1 MKSEYFCPRNRQ
13 RGAFVSAGLDFLSEE
28 GIEAKDLLRTC
39 QDDQVSSDRRGLAC
53 LAAGYLGFRPAIPT
67 LITLCGGESIDLAI
81 NAARALG
88 AMGSC
93 RATRPLLAILR
104 STTTQEIVWGT
115 VADALGVLRD
125 RRAEAYLRYA
135 LINGTETQRYWSA
148 EALRGLAG
156 SPRSM
161 RALEKALKDR
171 SPLVR
176 SAALD
181 TLGIIG
187 GRESIPLILER
198 LEDQEVVPHVL
209 GDPTVSSAAANALEN
224 IRNRFSG

>member
-13 RGAFVSAGLDFLSEE
+13 RGAFVSAGLDFLSEA

-67 LITLCGGESIDLAI
+67 LITLCGGESIELAI

-88 AMGSC
+88 AIGSY

-104 STTTQEIVWGT
+104 TTTQEAVWGT
-115 VADALGVLRD
+115 VASTLGELCD
-125 RRAEAYLRYA
+125 RRAEAYLRHA

-161 RALEKALKDR
+161 RALEKALKDH

-198 LEDQEVVPHVL
+198 LEDQEVVPHVPD
-209 GDPTVSSAAANALEN
+209 DPTVSSAAANALEN
-224 IRNRFSG
+224 IRNRFFG